1 MAPLEFLLMGKP
13 FTIDAYFK
21 GKNVQYWDDAYFKRK
36 NVQDWEVNAQSSIL
50 NAETLDVK
58 PLKKVQRCEPKEIY
72 IVCLE
77 R

>member
-1 MAPLEFLLMGKP
+1 MVKP

-36 NVQDWEVNAQSSIL
+36 KCGEINAQSSIL

-58 PLKKVQRCEPKEIY
+58 PLKKAKRCEPKEIY
-72 IVCLE
+72 IACLE
-77 R
+77 RLVLFSMLSH